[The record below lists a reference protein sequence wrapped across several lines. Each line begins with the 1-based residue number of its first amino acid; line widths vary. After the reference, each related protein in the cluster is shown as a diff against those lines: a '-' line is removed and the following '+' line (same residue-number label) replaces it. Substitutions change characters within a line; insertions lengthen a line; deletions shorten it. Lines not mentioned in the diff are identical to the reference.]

1 MLNALEFIND
11 RSVQFNLTW
20 HMKGMILNRIPL
32 IKKLNL
38 REIVILN
45 GVYGTLT
52 EKNDPRVTPGLLALP
67 AGWKELSSMPYLEA
81 GIGLEN
87 VFRLLRIAYFFR
99 LPPYHNDEHLTW
111 MQKWGGLRFGV
122 YVDF

>member
-1 MLNALEFIND
+1 
-11 RSVQFNLTW
+11 
-20 HMKGMILNRIPL
+20 MKGMILNRIPL

-38 REIVILN
+38 RELVILN

-52 EKNDPRVTPGLLALP
+52 DKNNPNITPGLLTLP
-67 AGWKELSSMPYLEA
+67 SEWKELSSMPYLEA

-87 VFRLLRIAYFFR
+87 VFKILRIAYFFR
-99 LPPYHNDEHLTW
+99 LPPYNEALDWEQAL
-111 MQKWGGLRFGV
+111 GGFRFGV